1 MHYVFD
7 KWMERTHPN
16 VLWCRYADD
25 GLAHCKTEQEA
36 RVLLGLLKERFAQC
50 GLELHPEKTQIVYCK
65 DGKRKNNYPITSF
78 NFLGYT
84 FRRRTCKSRA
94 GQLFV
99 GFTPAVSDEAKK
111 AMRTATRQRNWRN
124 RTELSLNE
132 IARLFNPVLQGWL
145 NYYGRY
151 CCSGLNTVWRH
162 FNQTLVSWIMSK
174 YKSLKG
180 HKRKAARFLGE
191 IMKREPKLFAHWQ
204 KGIF

>member
-1 MHYVFD
+1 
-7 KWMERTHPN
+7 
-16 VLWCRYADD
+16 
-25 GLAHCKTEQEA
+25 
-36 RVLLGLLKERFAQC
+36 
-50 GLELHPEKTQIVYCK
+50 
-65 DGKRKNNYPITSF
+65 
-78 NFLGYT
+78 
-84 FRRRTCKSRA
+84 
-94 GQLFV
+94 V

-191 IMKREPKLFAHWQ
+191 IMKRDPKLFAHWQ